1 MGSHFTPWDSKDLVS
16 HLLFIG
22 VLQVGVIMGALQ
34 LRALTW
40 EG

>member
-1 MGSHFTPWDSKDLVS
+1 MSSHFTLWDSTDLAS

-22 VLQVGVIMGALQ
+22 VLQVGVITGVLQ